1 MTIREFIAG
10 ELIDVVEWID
20 DTTDTML
27 WRFAR
32 PKNEIKNGAQL
43 IVRPGQVAV
52 FVDRGDIAD
61 VFQPG
66 MYQLTTKNLPLLST
80 MRGWKYGFESPFK
93 AEVLFVS
100 TRHFMNQKWGT
111 KNPVMM
117 RDPRLGP
124 VRLRA
129 YGTFAVR
136 VRDAVDFVRELGGT
150 NLVYTI
156 DQIDDQLRDMLV
168 ARFSDLLAERQ
179 VPVFELAAQYGELAS
194 AVADRLAADTRRYGL
209 DVTSLVI
216 ENISLPPEVE
226 GAVDERTRMGV
237 LGDLG
242 AYAQLQSAD
251 AMRDAARNPSGV
263 AAGGVGLGLGL
274 AMGQQAGALAPRAP
288 VAPQQPPAPPS
299 PSEPPPIPSA
309 NPVYLVVNGERVGP
323 LDPAALR
330 EQARSGALR
339 PDTLVWRAGM
349 AQWTPARDVPDVALL
364 LVPTA

>member
-1 MTIREFIAG
+1 MTIRDFIAG

-20 DTTDTML
+20 DTNDTML

-32 PKNEIKNGAQL
+32 PRNEIKNGAQL

-52 FVDRGDIAD
+52 FVDRGDVAD

-66 MYQLTTKNLPLLST
+66 MYQLTTKNLPVLST

-100 TRHFMNQKWGT
+100 TRQFTNRKWGT
-111 KNPVMM
+111 TNPVMM
-117 RDPRLGP
+117 RDAQLGP

-129 YGTFAVR
+129 FGTYAVR

-156 DQIDDQLRDMLV
+156 DQIDDQLRDMVV

-179 VPVFELAAQYGELAS
+179 VPVFELAAQYTELS
-194 AVADRLAADTRRYGL
+194 SEVAGRLAGDAGRYGL
-209 DVTSLVI
+209 DIASLVI
-216 ENISLPPEVE
+216 ESISLPPEVE
-226 GAVDERTRMGV
+226 SAVDQRTRMGV
-237 LGDLG
+237 LGDLD
-242 AYAQLQSAD
+242 AYARLQSAD
-251 AMRDAARNPSGV
+251 ALRDAARNPSGV
-263 AAGGVGLGLGL
+263 AASGVGLGLGL
-274 AMGQQAGALAPRAP
+274 AMGQQVGAMAPRAP
-288 VAPQQPPAPPS
+288 ASQQPPAPPS
-299 PSEPPPIPSA
+299 PTEPPPLPRA
-309 NPVYLVVNGERVGP
+309 HPVYLVVNGERVGP

-330 EQARSGALR
+330 EQARSGGLG

-364 LVPTA
+364 LAHAP